1 MSSAI
6 WPRLKRFLAIT
17 LILIA
22 ATIFGD
28 FLGGLFA
35 IVYSDPGA
43 DVSYESPGG
52 ILRALLQAGCS
63 LMLIEGLCHWYQDRT
78 LLASILRAG
87 AWLALALLAGI
98 VLLLVIRAVWIEGPR
113 LELLFALLS
122 TVAGTAPWV
131 LAGFGRNQRFH

>member
-1 MSSAI
+1 
-6 WPRLKRFLAIT
+6 
-17 LILIA
+17 
-22 ATIFGD
+22 
-28 FLGGLFA
+28 
-35 IVYSDPGA
+35 
-43 DVSYESPGG
+43 
-52 ILRALLQAGCS
+52 
-63 LMLIEGLCHWYQDRT
+63 MLIEGLCHWYQDRT